1 MLNTFGSWDKPKNFG
16 LVFLGAVGRNFTSGR
31 GSSRF
36 VVHLHF
42 DVFPSCLPT
51 APFYKEWKCS
61 QSSNLF
67 LFNFP
72 YLFQFQFFSPDP
84 TPFLCSTNLCSPLFH
99 GGGSCLLLFPTTA
112 FSGFHQYWQ
121 FHPFDIDPD
130 FR

>member
-51 APFYKEWKCS
+51 APFYKEWKMFPKF
-61 QSSNLF
+61 QSVFVQFPILVPISIF
-67 LFNFP
+67 L
-72 YLFQFQFFSPDP
+72 
-84 TPFLCSTNLCSPLFH
+84 
-99 GGGSCLLLFPTTA
+99 G
-112 FSGFHQYWQ
+112 
-121 FHPFDIDPD
+121 
-130 FR
+130 